1 VVPAP
6 LASRVPQRARFG
18 LAVVRRVRAFFYPS
32 IYLPISIY
40 LSIYPSIHLSIYL
53 PTYLSTY
60 LSTVQHRAVEKQHVA
75 RRHVPAQQLVLAA
88 RHAC

>member
-1 VVPAP
+1 MFPLP
-6 LASRVPQRARFG
+6 LASRVPSEPGLGLPWSVVSARSSMH
-18 LAVVRRVRAFFYPS
+18 L
-32 IYLPISIY
+32 SIY
-40 LSIYPSIHLSIYL
+40 LSIYPSIHLSICL

-60 LSTVQHRAVEKQHVA
+60 LSTVQHRAVEKQQVA